1 MRTIHASSALLL
13 ALVVA
18 STSWNS
24 TAFAASAADAREQHA
39 AVAMGVT
46 FGVLFHELAHAMIG
60 ELELAATGPEED
72 TADEFSALAMS
83 QMAAGETDPTLINIA
98 TYSTLL
104 WRYWA
109 LEKERTGQPQSLW
122 GEHAPDDRRFRHT
135 FCMLYGADP
144 ALFGHL
150 ANAVGVDQ
158 RFKDR
163 CPEDYKKRERAWEA
177 IIEPKAR
184 NLGPDL
190 PGDHPANA
198 AGGRIRLQVSPTQSH
213 VGPFVNVL
221 FGEPAMVEF
230 LDMLSRYLVWPRD
243 LLVSFQDCGQVNAY
257 YAPDAGAVI
266 MCYEIIEEATRT
278 VLQGEG
284 LAAVAPRDS
293 APAFFQ
299 GMWSTRLTTVYG
311 LLDVNIAFGEDG
323 IYRSDEVWVQTGGL
337 AARVTGSWAAQS
349 AADNLLLIHRR
360 PAGWLPQEFCYYDQA
375 ACQAQGY
382 ESASYGR
389 IIDQNTVEMDGAV
402 WQRVR

>member
-83 QMAAGETDPTLINIA
+83 QLAAGETDPMLINIA

-109 LEKERTGQPQSLW
+109 LEKERTGQRQPW
-122 GEHAPDDRRFRHT
+122 WDEHASDERRFRNT
-135 FCMLYGADP
+135 FCLLYGANP
-144 ALFGHL
+144 ALFGNL
-150 ANAVGVDQ
+150 AVSVGVDQ
-158 RFKDR
+158 RFRAR
-163 CPEDYKKRERAWEA
+163 CPEDYKKREKAWEA

-184 NLGPDL
+184 NLGPES
-190 PGDHPANA
+190 PGHHPASA
-198 AGGRIRLQVSPTQSH
+198 AGGRIRLQVSPTHSY
-213 VGPFVNVL
+213 VGPFVKVL
-221 FGEPAMVEF
+221 VGEPAMVGLF
-230 LDMLSRYLVWPRD
+230 DMLSDYLVWPRD
-243 LLVSFQDCGQVNAY
+243 LLVSFQDCGEVNAY
-257 YAPDAGAVI
+257 YEPDVGAII
-266 MCYEIIEEATRT
+266 MCYEVIEKATRI

-284 LAAVAPRDS
+284 LAAEAPRDS
-293 APAFFQ
+293 APVFFQ

-311 LLDVNIAFGEDG
+311 LLDVTIAFGEDG

-349 AADNLLLIHRR
+349 AADNLLLVHRR